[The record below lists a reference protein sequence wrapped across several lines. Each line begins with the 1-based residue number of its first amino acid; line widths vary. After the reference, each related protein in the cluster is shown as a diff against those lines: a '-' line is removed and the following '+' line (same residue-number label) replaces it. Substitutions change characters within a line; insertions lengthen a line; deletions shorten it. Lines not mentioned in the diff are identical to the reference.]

1 MEGRG
6 QPKGC
11 LCLIGKVS
19 GELLATGR
27 VSAARRS
34 PWWADGHFIAYA

>member
-1 MEGRG
+1 MEGRDSSE
-6 QPKGC
+6 GC
-11 LCLIGKVS
+11 LCLSGKAS